1 MAGAN
6 AFARESAN
14 SNRQPLAQ
22 RKRKTISRC
31 NNFTDAHRVGYAT
44 ANCGGSY
51 SVADRVANSVA
62 VAVHLA
68 FRTAIDRYDF
78 RLPV

>member
-22 RKRKTISRC
+22 RKRKTISCC

-44 ANCGGSY
+44 ANRRCNCD
-51 SVADRVANSVA
+51 SVANCISDV
-62 VAVHLA
+62 
-68 FRTAIDRYDF
+68 FTFAIAIGATF
-78 RLPV
+78 KGNHSKLGI